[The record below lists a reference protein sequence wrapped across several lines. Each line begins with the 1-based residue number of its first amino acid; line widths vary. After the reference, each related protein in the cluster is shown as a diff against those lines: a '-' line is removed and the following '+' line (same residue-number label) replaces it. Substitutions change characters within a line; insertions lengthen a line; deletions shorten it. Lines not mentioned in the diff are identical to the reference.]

1 MAKKKHKKDPHHQRE
16 AEKYEHPVPSR
27 EFILQSLE
35 TLAKPATLDDLTRH
49 FKLRSDEEYE
59 GLRRRLRAMER
70 DGQLMRTRRHA
81 YALMSQMNLLTGR
94 VVGHRDGFGFFIPD
108 DGTDDIFLSE
118 YQMRRVFT
126 DDRVVISVSDDLRR
140 RKREG
145 RIVEVLE
152 RNTQQLVGKLCIDDG
167 VAFVCADDKTI
178 SQDILILP
186 DGLNGASSGQF
197 VLAKIVQQP
206 SKRHQAIGEIT
217 TVLGDHLT
225 PGMEIELAIHAYRIP
240 STWPESVLSAIKR
253 IPTSVSKEDVTDR
266 LDLRSMPFCTID
278 GEDARDFDDAIFCEA
293 TQAGWRLYVAI
304 ADVSH
309 YVTAGTPLDEAA
321 LSRGNSVYFPST
333 VVPMLPESL
342 SNELCSLKPNVDR
355 LTMVCI
361 MDVNAEGECINFR
374 FDNAVIHSKA
384 RLTYEQVH
392 QMLETQDKSHPL
404 YDDLVVFH
412 QLYLQL
418 LQQRQNRGSIEFE
431 TTETRM
437 VFDDDGKI
445 ESIIPTVRNDAH
457 KMIEEAM
464 LLANVCASTYLEKSK
479 QPALYRSHEPPNED
493 KISVLRDFLKPFGL
507 QLTGGDSPEPKDYG
521 LLLQQIDSRDDA
533 HLLQTVLLRSLSQ
546 ATYQP
551 ENSGH
556 FGLAFGG
563 YTHFTSPIRRYPDL
577 IVHRSIKKALLKQ
590 PIDDSEHA
598 QMATLGQHCSM
609 TERRAD
615 RATRS
620 ASDWLKCYFMQDKV
634 GQQFEGY
641 IVDVTSFGLF
651 VELKDI
657 YVQGLVHVT
666 ALSNDY
672 YEHDPVHH
680 VLIGRQGNRRY
691 RLGDSMSVLVARV
704 DLDARKMDFE
714 PI

>member
-35 TLAKPATLDDLTRH
+35 TLAKPATLDDLTHH

-152 RNTQQLVGKLCIDDG
+152 RNTQQLVGKLCIEDG

-206 SKRHQAIGEIT
+206 SKRHQAIGEII

-240 STWPESVLSAIKR
+240 STWPEPVLSAIKR
-253 IPTSVSKEDVTDR
+253 IPTSVSKEDILDR
-266 LDLRSMPFCTID
+266 LDLRSLPFCTID

-361 MDVNAEGECINFR
+361 MDVNAEGECMNFR

-437 VFDDDGKI
+437 IFDDDGKI

-551 ENSGH
+551 ENAGH

-598 QMATLGQHCSM
+598 QMTELGQHCSM